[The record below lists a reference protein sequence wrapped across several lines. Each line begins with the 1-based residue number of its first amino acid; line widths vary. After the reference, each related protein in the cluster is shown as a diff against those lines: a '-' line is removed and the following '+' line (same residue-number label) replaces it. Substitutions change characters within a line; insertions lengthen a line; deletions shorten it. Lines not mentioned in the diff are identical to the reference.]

1 MSLVVQRN
9 QRRSIRLKDYDYSQ
23 EGAYF
28 VTICTQGK
36 ACILGKVVNGEMRVN
51 GYGNVVNKCWN
62 EIPIHFSNVEIDE
75 SVVMPNHIHGIVTI
89 VNNCR
94 GEVTSPTQKGAATA
108 PLQKHTLGQI
118 IAYFKYQTVKSINQT
133 HKTPGNRIWQRNYYE
148 HVIRNEADLNEI
160 RQYILD
166 NPVQW
171 DKDENNP
178 TRQLP
183 ESPCDNMVG
192 ARHAV
197 PTAVRRQ
204 GCQPK

>member
-1 MSLVVQRN
+1 VDLRSQLTHATQQHQRHSL
-9 QRRSIRLKDYDYSQ
+9 RLKDYDYSQ

-28 VTICTQGK
+28 VTICTHKK
-36 ACILGKVVNGEMRVN
+36 ALFFENEHISAIVE
-51 GYGNVVNKCWN
+51 KCWLA
-62 EIPIHFSNVEIDE
+62 IPVHFPNVQLDE
-75 SVVMPNHIHGIVTI
+75 WVIMPNHLHAIVLI
-89 VNNCR
+89 EQCR
-94 GEVTSPTQKGAATA
+94 GVQLNAPTIRKTTNPFSAISPHRNTLAIIVRTYKAAVTTRCRRAGS
-108 PLQKHTLGQI
+108 H
-118 IAYFKYQTVKSINQT
+118 YFA
-133 HKTPGNRIWQRNYYE
+133 WQRNYYE
-148 HVIRNEADLNEI
+148 HVIRNEDDLNEI

-183 ESPCDNMVG
+183 EPPYDNMVG

-204 GCQPK
+204 GCQLK